1 MNLTQ
6 FLQIAKRT
14 FIVTS
19 KFYFSIFAVMVPF
32 ILIVD
37 WPEDKDFSFP
47 LLTQIFVSMLQHP
60 LFYVWFSFLYV
71 FLLLFYIFN
80 KSDNAV

>member
-1 MNLTQ
+1 MNVTQ
-6 FLQIAKRT
+6 FLQVAKRT

-71 FLLLFYIFN
+71 FFLLFYFFN
-80 KSDNAV
+80 KNDNAV